1 MSTAKGQRDK
11 GHFTTDEFQEIS
23 KLIDGVTS
31 LAKQRNKLAHAA
43 FEFQQGGAYYFG
55 TDTYLANFRGGA
67 PRQKCQPRN
76 VEEVTSRL
84 LALDAKFDAFMRQT
98 IPAVGLR
105 LAAAR
110 AANWGGSP
118 FWPVIPH
125 ISYEDRASN
134 PDHLIRNL
142 NCRWPVGLKV
152 ILCRMPCGT
161 PAVTG
166 VPTGRSGG

>member
-1 MSTAKGQRDK
+1 MIALGRLTCAWGAIEQRLFDLYSFIAITDSTVHTEFDAQTGEPIFRFGSNQGEFIASSFGALDSNRARRDVVLSTAKGQRDK

-84 LALDAKFDAFMRQT
+84 LALDA
-98 IPAVGLR
+98 
-105 LAAAR
+105 
-110 AANWGGSP
+110 
-118 FWPVIPH
+118 
-125 ISYEDRASN
+125 
-134 PDHLIRNL
+134 
-142 NCRWPVGLKV
+142 
-152 ILCRMPCGT
+152 
-161 PAVTG
+161 
-166 VPTGRSGG
+166 